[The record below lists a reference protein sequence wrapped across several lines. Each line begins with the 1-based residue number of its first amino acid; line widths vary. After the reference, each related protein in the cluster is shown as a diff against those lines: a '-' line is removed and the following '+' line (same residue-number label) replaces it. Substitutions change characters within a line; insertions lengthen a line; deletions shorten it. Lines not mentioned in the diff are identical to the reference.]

1 MFLILIKSINMK
13 KLILGCCLLGWG
25 TILFAQSGSVSSGGT
40 ATGTDG
46 TVTYSV
52 GQSVYTTASG
62 SPSDGVIT
70 QGLQQP
76 YEIFVNVVET
86 GIDASVSLYPNPTK
100 EFVILNVA
108 NVNAEDFTYEMF
120 DIQGKILAGSKLVS
134 NETKISMTDLANAT
148 YFVKVLNLNKESK
161 TFKIIKT
168 Q

>member
-1 MFLILIKSINMK
+1 MK

-25 TILFAQSGSVSSGGT
+25 TILFAQQGTVASGGT
-40 ATGTDG
+40 AGTTGTG

-52 GQSVYTTASG
+52 GQAVYTTAVG
-62 SPSDGVIT
+62 GGTIT

-76 YEIFVNVVET
+76 YELFVSIVET

-108 NVNAEDFTYEMF
+108 NVNVDGLTYQLL
-120 DIQGKILAGSKLVS
+120 DIQGKLLATSKLES
-134 NETKISMTDLANAT
+134 NETRISMTDLASAT